1 MACGAHGNG
10 YKGAYPEFTNV
21 TISLHP
27 DGTVEVQI
35 GIHDQGCGTV
45 MTMQQIAA
53 EALHMDVYRIK
64 IHEADTFIT
73 PYDAAG
79 TQASRVTYV
88 CGRAVQKA
96 GEQLLDKMKQACVEM
111 YQWDQDKIEAD
122 DGILR
127 CERRRS
133 LINK

>member
-1 MACGAHGNG
+1 M
-10 YKGAYPEFTNV
+10 
-21 TISLHP
+21 SLHP
-27 DGTVEVQI
+27 DGAVEVQI

-64 IHEADTFIT
+64 VHEADTFVT

-96 GEQLLDKMKQACVEM
+96 GEQLLDKLKNACVQM
-111 YQWDQDKIEAD
+111 YHWKKENIKAD
-122 DGILR
+122 DGILY
-127 CERRRS
+127 CEEEEKPYKQIALDYERQ
-133 LINK
+133 